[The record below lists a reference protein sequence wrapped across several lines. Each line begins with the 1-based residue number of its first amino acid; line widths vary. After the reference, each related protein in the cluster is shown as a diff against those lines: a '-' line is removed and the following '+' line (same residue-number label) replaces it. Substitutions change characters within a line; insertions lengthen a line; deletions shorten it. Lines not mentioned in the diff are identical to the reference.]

1 MLTES
6 KIIYL
11 EAEVGY
17 RDLYTSFTTSS
28 SLAKNATW
36 NVISELF
43 SNKLRK
49 VGIANAALESL

>member
-17 RDLYTSFTTSS
+17 RDLYTSF
-28 SLAKNATW
+28 
-36 NVISELF
+36 I
-43 SNKLRK
+43 
-49 VGIANAALESL
+49 

>member
-11 EAEVGY
+11 EAKVGY

-28 SLAKNATW
+28 SLPK
-36 NVISELF
+36 SEECNLVRY
-43 SNKLRK
+43 LRT
-49 VGIANAALESL
+49 IQ